1 MDMTRTARSAATLL
15 VLAVI
20 FVAGLAWAWG
30 KVTEPFP
37 DKASDPA
44 CNDTLF
50 SAGDK
55 IVPGDVLVSVL
66 NAGDTSGLAG
76 DTMNHLVRM
85 GFGKGEVGDTSHIRV
100 PAQVWASD
108 PSGPAAR
115 LVASYLGKRVPIV
128 DQDSSQ
134 PGITVVVNDD
144 FTGVVKGAADEAVDD
159 DTYVC
164 SPSH

>member
-1 MDMTRTARSAATLL
+1 MDMTRSARTAATLL
-15 VLAVI
+15 VLALI

-30 KVTEPFP
+30 KVTAPFP

-50 SAGDK
+50 TAGDK
-55 IVPGDVLVSVL
+55 IVPEDVLVSVL
-66 NAGDTSGLAG
+66 NAGDRSGLAG
-76 DTMNHLVRM
+76 DTMSHLVRM
-85 GFGKGEVGDTSHIRV
+85 GFGKGDVGDADHIRV
-100 PAQVWASD
+100 PAQVWAAD
-108 PSGPAAR
+108 PNAPAAR

-128 DQDSSQ
+128 DQDSSH

-144 FTGVVKGAADEAVDD
+144 FPGVVKGASDEAVED